1 MALADSV
8 LMGLSAA
15 LFPLP
20 FATQPPT
27 PYRRTIVGAPRSL
40 AAALQPVSL
49 EWRNKKRTGDENGRS
64 PRGGGGGG
72 VCAAAAFAVVGGF
85 FERSRPESHGTFV
98 CARQ

>member
-1 MALADSV
+1 M
-8 LMGLSAA
+8 
-15 LFPLP
+15 
-20 FATQPPT
+20 PPPPE
-27 PYRRTIVGAPRSL
+27 PYCRTVIGAPRSL

-64 PRGGGGGG
+64 PRGGGGG

-85 FERSRPESHGTFV
+85 FERSQPESHGTFV

>member
-1 MALADSV
+1 MTKALADSV

-15 LFPLP
+15 LFPPLP
-20 FATQPPT
+20 PLPPI
-27 PYRRTIVGAPRSL
+27 YRTIAGVPRSL

-49 EWRNKKRTGDENGRS
+49 EWRNKKRTRDENGRS
-64 PRGGGGGG
+64 PRGGGGG
-72 VCAAAAFAVVGGF
+72 VCTAAAFAVVGGF

>member
-1 MALADSV
+1 
-8 LMGLSAA
+8 MGLSAA
-15 LFPLP
+15 LFP
-20 FATQPPT
+20 PP
-27 PYRRTIVGAPRSL
+27 PPPIYRTIVGAPRTL